1 MSLLDDFD
9 TITKN
14 SDESVI
20 TRVAEINAEEFYAND
35 LLAAFSACGV
45 IAKEK
50 EDVLTK
56 IISEAWKRNLNY
68 KTSFAERVE
77 NKIKG
82 AINP

>member
-50 EDVLTK
+50 
-56 IISEAWKRNLNY
+56 
-68 KTSFAERVE
+68 
-77 NKIKG
+77 
-82 AINP
+82 